1 MNLKL
6 FLAGDRFG
14 LLVDLRSMADRSMH
28 GSGTRLVNTTDGVQL
43 ELERK
48 ASGSGNIN
56 CQVFVISDAQ
66 LNILGNQLVDVQYLK
81 IWTRATSP
89 STHS

>member
-28 GSGTRLVNTTDGVQL
+28 GSGLRLVNTTDGVQL

-56 CQVFVISDAQ
+56 CQLFVISDPQ
-66 LNILGNQLVDVQYLK
+66 FNILGRQLEGVHY
-81 IWTRATSP
+81 
-89 STHS
+89 

>member
-1 MNLKL
+1 LNLKL

-28 GSGTRLVNTTDGVQL
+28 GSGVRLVNTTDGVQL

-48 ASGSGNIN
+48 TSGSGNLN
-56 CQVFVISDAQ
+56 CYVFVISDAQ
-66 LNILGNQLVDVQYLK
+66 FNILGNQLNDVQY
-81 IWTRATSP
+81 
-89 STHS
+89 